1 MKGYIEERA
10 VMLAN
15 YIIEKK
21 STVREAATQFNI
33 SKSTVHKDITER
45 LWNINNTLAKEA
57 KKILDVNK
65 ANRHIRGGQATKNK
79 YEQKKHSA

>member
-1 MKGYIEERA
+1 MMPFWFVTTI
-10 VMLAN
+10 
-15 YIIEKK
+15 
-21 STVREAATQFNI
+21 
-33 SKSTVHKDITER
+33 HKDITER